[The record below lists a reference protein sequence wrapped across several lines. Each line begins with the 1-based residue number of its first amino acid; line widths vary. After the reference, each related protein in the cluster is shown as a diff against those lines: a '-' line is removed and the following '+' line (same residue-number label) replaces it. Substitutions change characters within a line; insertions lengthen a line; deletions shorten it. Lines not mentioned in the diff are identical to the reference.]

1 MKYLKNKPGIIC
13 GTAILLCALLAG
25 SALAFDHQRQ
35 AADPL
40 AFLKKAL
47 IEAGAASLTTDQE
60 SQINALLTAYKA
72 ALPNTVNQALLNART
87 AFNTAILA
95 GNLAEAQKQAG
106 IISGLVAGDDN
117 ARLLAEAKLGT
128 DVRTIL
134 KNGGQYDALALKFSS
149 ERLVGLL
156 TSHGDFG
163 RGGR

>member
-1 MKYLKNKPGIIC
+1 MKYLKNKTGIVC
-13 GTAILLCALLAG
+13 GTAALLCTIIAG
-25 SALAFDHQRQ
+25 GAMAFDHQRQ

-40 AFLKKAL
+40 AFLKRAL

-72 ALPNTVNQALLNART
+72 ALPTTVNQALLDART

-117 ARLLAEAKLGT
+117 ARLLAQAKLGT
-128 DVRTIL
+128 DVRAIL
-134 KNGGQYDALALKFSS
+134 KNGGQYDALAQKFSS